1 MYLLCCAYVIKKR
14 KKKKSKYVHVVYIF
28 KEIENDGED

>member
-1 MYLLCCAYVIKKR
+1 MYLLCCAYVIKK
-14 KKKKSKYVHVVYIF
+14 KSKYVHVVYIL

>member
-1 MYLLCCAYVIKKR
+1 MLCLRDLKKK
-14 KKKKSKYVHVVYIF
+14 KKKKSKYVHVVYIL

>member
-1 MYLLCCAYVIKKR
+1 MYLLCCAYVIKK
-14 KKKKSKYVHVVYIF
+14 KKRSKYVHVVYIL

>member
-1 MYLLCCAYVIKKR
+1 MLCTRDLKK
-14 KKKKSKYVHVVYIF
+14 KKKKSKYVHVVYIL